1 MPKAVLHLPTRSS
14 LTVSIQ
20 GTMAVLKMHHP
31 IQSRV
36 LFILMLGLHGG
47 DFAKKDPERRNILYG
62 ERREDHCSFTV
73 MIPKADTQKCSSPAY
88 ITREI
93 RELRAANN
101 NLTSFFSALHDQT
114 VRQRATL
121 GAMERRYKDDYSE
134 DIKRLEQENRFQS
147 ALIKRLEVLID
158 RKTKAIAT
166 IPTRGLEERR
176 PSSSLGLEKL
186 SDLDADLVRKR
197 LDEQAHMMDILEQLT
212 KRLDGENRDQDVMGA
227 KLDSRVAE
235 LSDTVVYLSTAFK
248 TLEKEY
254 RRKMTQLQDI
264 VVGQDAGFAKHKV
277 ESLQR
282 QLLVMQKTNSH
293 LQHALVN
300 QSRTIR
306 NLRLKVNT
314 LFRQQD
320 GLLLAD
326 DTTQTV
332 ATTDQCGN
340 LTHVSSPTTHRSTPT
355 LYGSWMKDPLAC
367 KADRNSIWLMED
379 WYSNVVLEYSDME
392 NFLAKKEAEAYNL
405 PYNWWGTGHVIYKGA
420 LFYHSRNKIVKFDFM
435 QEEVVAERKL
445 SNIGPYHYQWGGA
458 TLVDFAVDEKGLW
471 AIYAAQENYGKLV
484 VSKMDPDDLSFT
496 QTWTTNQLKTD
507 AGNAFMICGVLY
519 TTRSG
524 IKEDIISYAFDTETG
539 KSNSLN
545 IPFISKYGATSM
557 VDYNPKDKKIYAWDN
572 GNLVTYNVTLETFG
586 KT

>member
-1 MPKAVLHLPTRSS
+1 
-14 LTVSIQ
+14 
-20 GTMAVLKMHHP
+20 MAVLKLHHP
-31 IQSRV
+31 IQGQV
-36 LFILMLGLHGG
+36 LFILMLGFHAG
-47 DFAKKDPERRNILYG
+47 DFAKKDHDRRNLLYG
-62 ERREDHCSFTV
+62 ERGADRDHCSFTV

-121 GAMERRYKDDYSE
+121 GAMERRYKEDYSE

-158 RKTKAIAT
+158 RKTKS

-176 PSSSLGLEKL
+176 PSTSLNLEKL

-227 KLDSRVAE
+227 KLDTRVTE
-235 LSDTVVYLSTAFK
+235 LSETVAYLSTAFK

-254 RRKMTQLQDI
+254 RRQITQLQDI
-264 VVGQDAGFAKHKV
+264 VVGQEAGFAKHKV

-326 DTTQTV
+326 DTTV
-332 ATTDQCGN
+332 AITDQCGN
-340 LTHVSSPTTHRSTPT
+340 LTHVSGPTTHQTTST

-367 KADRNSIWLMED
+367 KADVNSIWLMED

-392 NFLAKKEAEAYNL
+392 NFQAKKEAETYNL
-405 PYNWWGTGHVIYKGA
+405 PYNWWGTGHVVYKGA
-420 LFYHSRNKIVKFDFM
+420 LFYHSRNKIVKYDFM

-445 SNIGPYHYQWGGA
+445 NNIGPYHYQWGGA

-471 AIYAAQENYGKLV
+471 AIYAAQENHGKLV
-484 VSKMDPDDLSFT
+484 VSKMDPDNLSFT
-496 QTWTTNQLKTD
+496 QTWTTDQLKTD

-519 TTRSG
+519 TTRSD
-524 IKEDIISYAFDTETG
+524 IKQDIISYAFDTDTG
-539 KSNSLN
+539 KSKILN
-545 IPFISKYGATSM
+545 IPFVSKYGATSM
-557 VDYNPKDKKIYAWDN
+557 VDYNPKDKRLYAWDN

-586 KT
+586 NT

>member
-1 MPKAVLHLPTRSS
+1 
-14 LTVSIQ
+14 
-20 GTMAVLKMHHP
+20 MAVHKLHHP
-31 IQSRV
+31 IQGRV
-36 LFILMLGLHGG
+36 LFVLMLGLHAG
-47 DFAKKDPERRNILYG
+47 DFAKKDARRNVLNG
-62 ERREDHCSFTV
+62 ERSPDRDHCSFTV

-121 GAMERRYKDDYSE
+121 GAMERNYKQDYSE
-134 DIKRLEQENRFQS
+134 DIKRLEQENRFQG

-158 RKTKAIAT
+158 RKTKAI
-166 IPTRGLEERR
+166 PTRGLEERR
-176 PSSSLGLEKL
+176 PSLSLGGLEKL

-212 KRLDGENRDQDVMGA
+212 KRLDGENRDQDIMGA

-235 LSDTVVYLSTAFK
+235 LSETVVYLSTAFK

-254 RRKMTQLQDI
+254 RRKITQLQDI

-326 DTTQTV
+326 DTTQTI
-332 ATTDQCGN
+332 AITDQCGN
-340 LTHVSSPTTHRSTPT
+340 LTHVSDPATHRTSST
-355 LYGSWMKDPLAC
+355 LYGAWMKDPLAC
-367 KADRNSIWLMED
+367 KGDVNSIWLMED

-392 NFLAKKEAEAYNL
+392 NFLAQKEAETYNL
-405 PYNWWGTGHVIYKGA
+405 PYNWWGTGHVVYKGA
-420 LFYHSRNKIVKFDFM
+420 LFYHSRNKIVKYDFM

-445 SNIGPYHYQWGGA
+445 NNIGPYHYQWGGA

-471 AIYAAQENYGKLV
+471 AIYAAQEDHGKLV
-484 VSKMDPDDLSFT
+484 VSMMDPDDLSFT
-496 QTWTTNQLKTD
+496 QTWTTEQLKTD

-519 TTRSG
+519 TTRSD
-524 IKEDIISYAFDTETG
+524 IKQNIINYAFDTETG
-539 KSNSLN
+539 KSNALS
-545 IPFISKYGATSM
+545 IPLVSKYGATSM
-557 VDYNPKDKKIYAWDN
+557 VDYNPKDKMIYAWDN